1 MEIFRLSVPISTI
14 IEDRFGDVE
23 IEKQIGLEGLA
34 YQYFIRGSGCLCIC
48 CACLTSITE
57 YFYYF
62 LAGAI
67 YLPFHSKRLNSR
79 IECDTH
85 LRSSCMVIMESV
97 ILHHIF
103 DDCSL
108 YIFCDKKFNFI

>member
-1 MEIFRLSVPISTI
+1 MEIFHRSVPIFTT

-34 YQYFIRGSGCLCIC
+34 YQYFIWCSGHLCIW
-48 CACLTSITE
+48 CASLTSITE

-62 LAGAI
+62 LAGAL

-79 IECDTH
+79 IECDIH
-85 LRSSCMVIMESV
+85 LRSSDMVSMASI
-97 ILHHIF
+97 ILHNIS
-103 DDCSL
+103 DDRAL
-108 YIFCDKKFNFI
+108 YIFCGKKFNLI